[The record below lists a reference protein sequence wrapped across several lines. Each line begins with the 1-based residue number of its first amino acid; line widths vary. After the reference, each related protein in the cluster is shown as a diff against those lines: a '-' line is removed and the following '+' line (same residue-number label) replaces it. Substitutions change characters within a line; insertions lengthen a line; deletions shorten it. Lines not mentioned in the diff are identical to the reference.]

1 MIAIFGCFAIDDF
14 HPHLTTVTLLGR
26 MDFDFGSKV
35 LEAMVKRI
43 FALAKETASGWPR
56 KRKIEV
62 ARSPWLRRN

>member
-1 MIAIFGCFAIDDF
+1 MG
-14 HPHLTTVTLLGR
+14 
-26 MDFDFGSKV
+26 FDFGSKV

-43 FALAKETASGWPR
+43 FALAKETANGWPR